1 LRGLDA
7 SEAPGGLPDAST
19 SSHDFG
25 FFSSRPW
32 VELHHSLGV
41 APHLMRIVHEEG
53 DGSLV
58 PSTI

>member
-1 LRGLDA
+1 MDA
-7 SEAPGGLPDAST
+7 SEAPGGLPDASI

-25 FFSSRPW
+25 FFFSRHW
-32 VELHHSLGV
+32 AELHLSLGV
-41 APHLMRIVHEEG
+41 APHLMRILHKEG